1 MKTIFAAAL
10 LATAAIATPAFAPAA
25 LAQGQ
30 GGYTDGAP
38 GQDTAAAPAYVRD
51 KLRDWH
57 ATNDTSGGVSSIDKS
72 GLTQQGG
79 RALHGA
85 QGTQQ
90 AMGAHAR
97 GNMGGA
103 KTGEID
109 R

>member
-1 MKTIFAAAL
+1 MKTMIV
-10 LATAAIATPAFAPAA
+10 ATLFVTTAFATSAF
-25 LAQGQ
+25 AQGQ
-30 GGYTDGAP
+30 GGYAPGAP
-38 GQDTAAAPAYVRD
+38 GQETAAAPTSNGERQT
-51 KLRDWH
+51 LRDWH
-57 ATNDTSGGVSSIDKS
+57 ATNDTSGGTSSVDKS
-72 GLTQQGG
+72 GLTQEGG

-103 KTGEID
+103 KTGEVD